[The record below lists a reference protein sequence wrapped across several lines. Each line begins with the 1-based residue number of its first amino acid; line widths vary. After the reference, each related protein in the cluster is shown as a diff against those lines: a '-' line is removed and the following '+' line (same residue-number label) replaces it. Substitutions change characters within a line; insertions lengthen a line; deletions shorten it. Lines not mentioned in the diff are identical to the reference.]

1 MVIRLAKKEDINKIL
16 ELLSEVLEIH
26 ATLRADVFISGT
38 TKYTKEE
45 IESIIANPSTPVFV
59 ADDDGVKGYGF
70 CVIKEVSNNNMHKSK
85 TLFIDDLCVEKSSRN
100 KGIGKRIYE
109 YLNDYAKEINCDN
122 ITLNVWQGNEE
133 AISFYNKLGFNVRRM
148 IMEKKVDYE

>member
-1 MVIRLAKKEDINKIL
+1 MIIRYAKEEDISRIL

-26 ATLRADVFISGT
+26 ATLRPDVFISGT

-45 IESIIANPSTPVFV
+45 IKEMLNNPNTPIFV
-59 ADDDGVKGYGF
+59 ADEEGVRGYAF

-85 TLFIDDLCVEKSSRN
+85 TLFIDDLCVEKSSRA
-100 KGIGKRIYE
+100 KGIGKKIYE

-122 ITLNVWQGNEE
+122 ITLNVWEANAE
-133 AISFYNKLGFNVRRM
+133 AISFYNKLGFNVRSM